1 MSMNEAHIDFLCQAL
16 ETELGGVQVYETALH
31 CAQNEDLEQEW
42 KRYLEETR
50 EHVRIYTEL
59 CRALEIDPETTST
72 CRKIVRQSAQGLV
85 HLMEM
90 ALAAKDPDAAQL
102 VAAECVVNAENKCH
116 LNWELVV
123 ELGKNLRGQE
133 GKLLRDAHA
142 KVEEQEDEHLYH
154 TQGWARELWVDSLGM
169 PAVLP
174 PPEEKKD
181 VKSASAAERA
191 KSSRKRMKKSSAKSR
206 ADD

>member
-1 MSMNEAHIDFLCQAL
+1 MTNGRATGRGSAEPARLSKAAETLLYHLL
-16 ETELGGVQVYETALH
+16 ETEIGGVQVYETALH

-59 CRALEIDPETTST
+59 CRELEIDPETNSP

-102 VAAECVVNAENKCH
+102 V
-116 LNWELVV
+116 
-123 ELGKNLRGQE
+123 
-133 GKLLRDAHA
+133 
-142 KVEEQEDEHLYH
+142 
-154 TQGWARELWVDSLGM
+154 
-169 PAVLP
+169 PAMLEP
-174 PPEEKKD
+174 AP
-181 VKSASAAERA
+181 
-191 KSSRKRMKKSSAKSR
+191 
-206 ADD
+206 